1 VHHTFPCP
9 AGSPA
14 PGTYDHEIALNEAA
28 GTLTTGNFSTGG
40 GYSVLYSRP
49 DYQGGIKAIPHG
61 QRGVPD
67 IAITGAIDHGV
78 VASCGVCA
86 GVTTAAFFIFG
97 GTSVGSPVW
106 AGLVALAGQMAHHR
120 LGLINPAL
128 YDIAHGKKYATN
140 YHDITV
146 GNNTVQEPDVNGTL
160 VSVTGFN
167 AGAGWDATTGLGSPV
182 ANQLLPLLADECN

>member
-1 VHHTFPCP
+1 MASAVCRI
-9 AGSPA
+9 SP
-14 PGTYDHEIALNEAA
+14 
-28 GTLTTGNFSTGG
+28 
-40 GYSVLYSRP
+40 SR
-49 DYQGGIKAIPHG
+49 A
-61 QRGVPD
+61 R
-67 IAITGAIDHGV
+67 IDHGV

-160 VSVTGFN
+160 VSVTGFTPEP
-167 AGAGWDATTGLGSPV
+167 AGMP
-182 ANQLLPLLADECN
+182 PLASVRP